1 TRARAFYKRVEH
13 RTAEGGE
20 RAGRGVWAGNGRK
33 PSCPARGGRYGVIRA
48 VRGGP
53 VRRPGRGHPLPPRRT
68 VGAPVGGGRG
78 VGTGGG
84 CTGTP
89 QARTPRSTP
98 SSTGPAGSSSPG
110 AVRGSGVGARVR
122 VRGPVV
128 AEDGDHGVGVADKP
142 PLCPALH
149 GVLGERGRRGE
160 DGRGEQQGESGGAQ
174 DQAVV
179 AGSAQHGGHASPCR
193 HPPHPTGAHSMVP
206 PPRGGPSSGRLGS
219 PEGFPGAACKSGKR
233 SGS

>member
-1 TRARAFYKRVEH
+1 
-13 RTAEGGE
+13 
-20 RAGRGVWAGNGRK
+20 
-33 PSCPARGGRYGVIRA
+33 
-48 VRGGP
+48 
-53 VRRPGRGHPLPPRRT
+53 
-68 VGAPVGGGRG
+68 
-78 VGTGGG
+78 GGG

-193 HPPHPTGAHSMVP
+193 HPRYVFRGPATGPLASGPGMTVSP
-206 PPRGGPSSGRLGS
+206 CRTDDLGGGVTG
-219 PEGFPGAACKSGKR
+219 PG
-233 SGS
+233 